1 MSKFSHGRRYGFG
14 DSGHGRG
21 LDPEVLRRIPRGLK
35 IALVLIALFI
45 LLAGAV
51 ILVLVVLVLAK
62 LLAGGTL
69 PGNIQDALDFIQR
82 NLQPLLELWKRLQS
96 LTGK

>member
-1 MSKFSHGRRYGFG
+1 MGHHGRRHGFG

-21 LDPEVLRRIPRGLK
+21 FDPEVLRRIPRGLK

-45 LLAGAV
+45 LLAGTV
-51 ILVLVVLVLAK
+51 MVVLVVLMLAK

-69 PGNIQDALDFIQR
+69 PGYIQDALDFIQR
-82 NLQPLLELWKRLQS
+82 NLQPLLDLWKRLQS

>member
-1 MSKFSHGRRYGFG
+1 MGHHGRRYGFG
-14 DSGHGRG
+14 DGGHGTG
-21 LDPEVLRRIPRGLK
+21 FDPEALRRLPRGLK
-35 IALVLIALFI
+35 IALILIALLI

-51 ILVLVVLVLAK
+51 IVVFVVLVLAT

-69 PGNIQDALDFIQR
+69 PGYIQDALDFLQR
-82 NLQPLLELWKRLQS
+82 NLQPLLDLWKRLQS